1 LTQIEG
7 LTQIARRQS
16 QGCGASLASLL
27 WHINSVTPFCS
38 IGYKRATGS
47 PKDKLD
53 LMLRGL
59 RKASSNWLGKTI
71 MTVAMGALIVSF
83 GIWGIADIF
92 RGFGQSTLATVGS
105 TEISVNEFRQLY
117 TDRLQQLGRQFGRP
131 LTQEQ
136 ARAFGFD
143 RQLLEQTLA
152 EAALDEEARRLGL
165 GQSDAETMRV
175 IFSDPNFKGTNGQF
189 DPQRFQ
195 YMIRQFGF
203 TEARYLADQ
212 RRVSLRRQIAGTLS
226 AGLEPSKTLVE
237 ASSHF
242 QNEQRSIEYIKLGA
256 AQAGTIDP
264 PSPEALAGYFDEH
277 KAQFR
282 APEYRKIVFVVLTPE
297 EIGKWSD
304 VSDDDAKKLY
314 EQRKEHLGTP
324 EKREVSQ
331 IVFPNMDEATAAR
344 ARITSGTSFDD
355 IVKERKLAPADVDL
369 GLVSK
374 SGILDPAFA
383 DAAFSL
389 PSGEVSQPVQGRF
402 GVALIKVGTI
412 QPATQPSYESLAP
425 QLKREIAA
433 ARARDQVSSLRDKF
447 EDERGGG
454 ASVAEAAQK
463 LGLAATTIDAV
474 DRAGKLPNG
483 QPANIPQGLNVVAQA
498 FNSDVGVDN
507 EPISY
512 RGGYVWYDVL
522 GITPPRDRTLDEVKD
537 QVEARWREDQ
547 VASRL
552 RAKATE
558 LVQKLGDT
566 GKLADE
572 ATSLGLKAETATGLK
587 RDGSVPG
594 LPSNVIA
601 AAFKTAKDSVAQAAG
616 DSDSEW
622 IVFRVTDVTVPP
634 VDFASDETKKLKET
648 LQRTLSDEQL
658 AAYVTKLEKNIGTKI
673 NEEAFAQATG
683 AGSNN

>member
-1 LTQIEG
+1 
-7 LTQIARRQS
+7 
-16 QGCGASLASLL
+16 
-27 WHINSVTPFCS
+27 
-38 IGYKRATGS
+38 
-47 PKDKLD
+47 
-53 LMLRGL
+53 MLRGL

-83 GIWGIADIF
+83 GVWGIADIF

-203 TEARYLADQ
+203 TEARYIADQ

-226 AGLEPSKTLVE
+226 AGLEPSKALLEV
-237 ASSHF
+237 SSRF
-242 QNEQRSIEYIKLGA
+242 QNEQRAIEYIKLGA

-264 PSPEALAGYFDEH
+264 PSPEALASYFDEH

-297 EIGKWSD
+297 EIGKWSE
-304 VSDDDAKKLY
+304 VSDDDARKLY

-331 IVFPNMDEATAAR
+331 VVFPNMDEAVAAR
-344 ARITSGTSFDD
+344 SRITSGLSFDD
-355 IVKERKLAPADVDL
+355 LVKERKLSPADVDL

-402 GVALIKVGTI
+402 GVALIKVGKI
-412 QPATQPSYESLAP
+412 QPAEQPSYESLAP
-425 QLKREIAA
+425 QIKSEIATA
-433 ARARDQVSSLRDKF
+433 HAHDQVASLRDKF

-454 ASVAEAAQK
+454 ASVTEAAQK

-474 DRAGKLPNG
+474 DRSGNQPNG
-483 QPANIPQGLNVVAQA
+483 QPANIPQGLGVVAQA

-547 VASRL
+547 VASRI

-558 LVQKLGDT
+558 LAQKLGPT

-572 ATSLGLKAETATGLK
+572 AASLGLTAATATGLK
-587 RDGSVPG
+587 RDDSVPG
-594 LPSNVIA
+594 LPSNVVA
-601 AAFKTAKDSVAQAAG
+601 AAFKTAKDNVGQAAG
-616 DSDSEW
+616 DSDTEW
-622 IVFRVTDVTVPP
+622 VVFRVTDITVPP
-634 VDFASDETKKLKET
+634 VDFASAETKKLKDT

-658 AAYVTKLEKNIGTKI
+658 AAYVTKLEKDIGTKI

-683 AGSNN
+683 ASSNN